1 MADISVEQKSG
12 GQKTWI
18 FAILAVVL
26 IIALMLWLASQSAE
40 VGRIAAVEGDTVGAT
55 APGGTDDPASTAET
69 ADLAA
74 VSQAPDQYLDRTI
87 GLQNVAVA
95 AALGPRAF
103 WADIPG
109 QNPFL
114 VVMGANVTDVQ
125 MPVSG
130 QRLNLE
136 GTVQEVTEEQLDA
149 WVSSETLASGSR
161 DEASFATHYLNATRA
176 RVAQ

>member
-26 IIALMLWLASQSAE
+26 ILALMLWLAQQTRNL
-40 VGRIAAVEGDTVGAT
+40 GPITAVEGDQPTATTGPGAT
-55 APGGTDDPASTAET
+55 EFTGEQVELS
-69 ADLAA
+69 A
-74 VSQAPDQYLDRTI
+74 VAQNPEGFTDRTVAM
-87 GLQNVAVA
+87 QNVPVA

-114 VVMGANVTDVQ
+114 MILGPNVAEVQ
-125 MPVSG
+125 MPVPG
-130 QRLNLE
+130 QELNVE
-136 GTVQEVTEEQLDA
+136 GTLQPVTEQQIND
-149 WVSSETLASGSR
+149 WVTAGTVAEGSR
-161 DEASFATHYLNATRA
+161 DEAAFAEWYLLVSTA

>member
-18 FAILAVVL
+18 FALLAVVL
-26 IIALMLWLASQSAE
+26 IIALMLWLAQQSSEMAR
-40 VGRIAAVEGDTVGAT
+40 VAAVQGDTVGAT
-55 APGGTDDPASTAET
+55 APGGEAAGPTGDVVTLEALAQDPESH
-69 ADLAA
+69 LR
-74 VSQAPDQYLDRTI
+74 RTVVV
-87 GLQNVAVA
+87 QNVPVA

-103 WADIPG
+103 WGDIPG

-114 VVMGANVTDVQ
+114 VILGQNIVDVQ

-136 GTVQEVTEEQLDA
+136 GTVQPVTDQVLDD
-149 WVSSETLASGSR
+149 WVTSQTISAGAR
-161 DEASFATHYLNATRA
+161 DEASFATHYLLAGSA
-176 RVAQ
+176 SRVR

>member
-18 FAILAVVL
+18 FALAAVVL
-26 IIALMLWLASQSAE
+26 ILALMLWLAQQSREA
-40 VGRIAAVEGDTVGAT
+40 GRVAAVEGDRVTST
-55 APGGTDDPASTAET
+55 APGEVETSTAET
-69 ADLAA
+69 AELAA
-74 VSQAPDQYLDRTI
+74 VAQNPDGFQGREI
-87 GLQNVAVA
+87 GLQNVPVA

-114 VVMGANVTDVQ
+114 VILGPNITEVQ

-136 GTVQEVTEEQLDA
+136 GTVQPVTDERLND
-149 WVSSETLASGSR
+149 WVTSETVSAGSR
-161 DEASFATHYLNATRA
+161 DEAAFATHFLMASRA
-176 RVAQ
+176 RVVR

>member
-26 IIALMLWLASQSAE
+26 IIALMLWLAQQSRNL
-40 VGRIAAVEGDTVGAT
+40 GPLTAVEGDTVGAE
-55 APGGTDDPASTAET
+55 PGDGTTTTTAET

-74 VSQAPDQYLDRTI
+74 VGQNPAGFTERDL
-87 GLQNVAVA
+87 GLQNVEVA

-114 VVMGANVTDVQ
+114 VVLGPNVTQVQ

-130 QRLNLE
+130 QRLNVEGWVLPVTE
-136 GTVQEVTEEQLDA
+136 QQINDWVTGGTVAE
-149 WVSSETLASGSR
+149 GSR
-161 DEASFATHYLNATRA
+161 DEAAFAEYYLLAGSA
-176 RVAQ
+176 RVVQ